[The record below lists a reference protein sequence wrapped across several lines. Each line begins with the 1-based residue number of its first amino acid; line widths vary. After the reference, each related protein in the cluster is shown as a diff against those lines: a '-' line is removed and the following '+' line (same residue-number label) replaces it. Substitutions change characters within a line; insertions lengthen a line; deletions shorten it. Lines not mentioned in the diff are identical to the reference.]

1 MEPYNRLRSLVAES
15 LTITETCFFFE
26 NNGNGKEL
34 GSGDIAKANPA
45 YMSHF
50 SAIRGESLRSTTQ
63 IHFGT
68 ISGIHPLTQK
78 QKTKQKK
85 RETRPALPNPLRHN
99 QNPVNM
105 VTLILIAGRIFS
117 NLMSSGLV

>member
-34 GSGDIAKANPA
+34 GSGDIAKADPA

-50 SAIRGESLRSTTQ
+50 SAIRGESLRSTTR

-78 QKTKQKK
+78 QKQNKKKKKPAPPCPTLFAITKTQ
-85 RETRPALPNPLRHN
+85 
-99 QNPVNM
+99 
-105 VTLILIAGRIFS
+105 
-117 NLMSSGLV
+117 